1 MCLKTKLDKL
11 RLQNISYF
19 WVAMNEANHID
30 VRTRLLGISFN
41 ICMITAR
48 TEILD
53 LLDMGG

>member
-1 MCLKTKLDKL
+1 
-11 RLQNISYF
+11 
-19 WVAMNEANHID
+19 MNEANHID

-53 LLDMGG
+53 LLDMGGWGGGIHYVLYGQQNMYIK